1 MGRSPQLSEGNPSNN
16 TIKSQELF
24 IKAYE
29 KCGVITKA
37 AKLVGISAV
46 SVRNW
51 KRNDVLF
58 LERFREATDTYND
71 HLEEILNDLVD
82 EMHKNLDYKANPT
95 LLIFKMNGSNPLKY
109 KGIGQESSEAKD
121 VLSEFRKAMRE
132 ATGGKKVDV
141 PVAPVE
147 EELSEVEQAGEII
160 RGKFGSLNGSS
171 ST

>member
-24 IKAYE
+24 IKADE

-95 LLIFKMNGSNPLKY
+95 LLIFKMNGAMPEKY
-109 KGIGQESSEAKD
+109 KGANQASSEAKD

-132 ATGGKKVDV
+132 SRNGPDPKKEDIK
-141 PVAPVE
+141 VE
-147 EELSEVEQAGEII
+147 EPVSAIEEASTIV
-160 RGKFGSLNGSS
+160 RGKFGSLNDSDS
-171 ST
+171 N

>member
-58 LERFREATDTYND
+58 LERFREATDT
-71 HLEEILNDLVD
+71 
-82 EMHKNLDYKANPT
+82 KANPT
-95 LLIFKMNGSNPLKY
+95 LLIFKMNGAMPEKY
-109 KGIGQESSEAKD
+109 KGANQASSEAKD

-132 ATGGKKVDV
+132 SRDGPDPKKEDIK
-141 PVAPVE
+141 VE
-147 EELSEVEQAGEII
+147 EPVSAIEEASTIV
-160 RGKFGSLNGSS
+160 RGKFGSLNDSDS
-171 ST
+171 N